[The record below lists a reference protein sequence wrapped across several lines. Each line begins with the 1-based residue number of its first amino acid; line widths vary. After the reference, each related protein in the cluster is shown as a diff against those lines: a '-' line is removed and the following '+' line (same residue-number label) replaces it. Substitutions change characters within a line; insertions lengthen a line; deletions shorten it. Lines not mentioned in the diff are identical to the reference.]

1 MCRTSS
7 VDSIYM
13 VNSLDTI
20 PFEYLVSNITVVS
33 SGLISYQF
41 SANHPSK
48 VVCITERSDTDGWS
62 LSFVETDSNRF
73 YYHSNKGYEQ
83 QLPISPEVGESS
95 RLFCKV
101 FDLGV
106 VGSPV
111 YMFTSDPFIIRYS
124 TLSLQYLHRSE
135 DEAYFKVNPQQLYI
149 ESLPSSSSFE
159 SGEIEMV
166 CTRHFLFSKTEDEYP
181 YLSIRGFLPLHFS
194 VEVCDMKLVD
204 DV

>member
-1 MCRTSS
+1 MCKTFLVDFICVIHSL
-7 VDSIYM
+7 DSI
-13 VNSLDTI
+13 
-20 PFEYLVSNITVVS
+20 PFVYSVSNITVIS

-41 SANHPSK
+41 NANHPSK
-48 VVCITERSDTDGWS
+48 VVCITGRSDTDGWS

-83 QLPISPEVGESS
+83 QLPISPEIGESS

-106 VGSPV
+106 VGSPM
-111 YMFTSDPFIIRYS
+111 YMFTSDPFVIRYS

-135 DEAYFKVNPQQLYI
+135 DEAYFKVHPQQLYT
-149 ESLPSSSSFE
+149 ETLPSSSSFE

-166 CTRHFLFSKTEDEYP
+166 CSRHFLFSKTEDDYP
-181 YLSIRGFLPLHFS
+181 HLSIRGFLPLHFS
-194 VEVCDMKLVD
+194 VEVYDMRVID
-204 DV
+204 YV